1 MQHANS
7 ENSQTILTFQ
17 VLFSQ
22 MYHTSLWIC
31 FCGVKS
37 ISRIP
42 DYFFFH
48 YFQSTNIW
56 KLVPKQDLKILFM
69 TGVTCCTRE
78 HCQRWNNQMK
88 QMKRKLWPSGKEV
101 EKIFLKLKEKMW
113 KGRKINLKERKQ
125 IWFKCQYLNLSQ
137 MRETE

>member
-1 MQHANS
+1 MPIQKILKQSWHSKFFFPKCITPPS
-7 ENSQTILTFQ
+7 EFVFVGWKVFLEFLI
-17 VLFSQ
+17 
-22 MYHTSLWIC
+22 I
-31 FCGVKS
+31 
-37 ISRIP
+37 
-42 DYFFFH
+42 FFH

-78 HCQRWNNQMK
+78 HWQRWNNQMK